1 MGEGALLAK
10 HCFASARTHSRQRL
24 GRAPEGDLQR
34 PPQPDPPR
42 HPTECMLLLMLL
54 RLTLIRQ
61 VQGAALQRNPYSYGS
76 RVMWMS
82 VGVDSGMFRSARMC
96 SRLKYRSLRV
106 AYTCRGLAT
115 YAKLLMV
122 IWPPAMLSM

>member
-1 MGEGALLAK
+1 MDAAAK
-10 HCFASARTHSRQRL
+10 PPWTDLRRPRT
-24 GRAPEGDLQR
+24 PT
-34 PPQPDPPR
+34 PPR
-42 HPTECMLLLMLL
+42 QTTECMLLLLLL
-54 RLTLIRQ
+54 RLTLIQR
-61 VQGAALQRNPYSYGS
+61 VQGAALQNTPYSCGS

-82 VGVDSGMFRSARMC
+82 VGVDSGMFRSARIC

-122 IWPPAMLSM
+122 I